1 MGSGTRMDW
10 ASEDWL
16 LVAFFAVMTVAI
28 ASTIWAAWAV
38 IRH

>member
-1 MGSGTRMDW
+1 MDW